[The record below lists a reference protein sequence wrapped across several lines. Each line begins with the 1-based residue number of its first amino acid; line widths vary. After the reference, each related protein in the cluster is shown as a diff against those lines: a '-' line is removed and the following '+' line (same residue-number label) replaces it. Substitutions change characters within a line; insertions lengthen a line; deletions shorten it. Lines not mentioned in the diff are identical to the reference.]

1 MIFFKLGKFYEVF
14 DDDAVTVN
22 KEIDLHWMSPDKKL
36 HTSFPAKKLTK
47 YIGLMTNLGYK
58 VAIVESTETSRD
70 AQVRKQNNKGTLNN
84 KFISNLS
91 FDD

>member
-1 MIFFKLGKFYEVF
+1 
-14 DDDAVTVN
+14 
-22 KEIDLHWMSPDKKL
+22 MSPDKKL
-36 HTSFPAKKLTK
+36 HTSFPCKKLTK

-70 AQVRKQNNKGTLNN
+70 CHIRKQNNKESLSN

-91 FDD
+91 FDDQLAQKELLITNREIS